1 MLLDKY
7 KDLNEDQRAII
18 ESTSQFAFENI
29 TPNALK
35 WDKECF
41 FPKKI
46 YKKAG
51 DLGLAGIY
59 VSEKDGGLGLSRL
72 DASLI
77 FEELAYA
84 CPSTSA
90 FLTIHNMAAWMLSN
104 FGNKQIK
111 EKYLSK
117 IINMDSIASYCLT
130 EAGSGSDAAAMK
142 TKAKH
147 HKDNISYDINGSK
160 SFISGAGESD
170 VYFVMLKTEE
180 SLKDGISCIIVDKN
194 NDGISFGKNEEKM
207 GWKNQPT
214 KTVSFDNCIVPISNL
229 VGSKGEGF
237 KIAMQGLDGGRIN
250 IASCSLGAARFCID
264 KSINYANERK
274 QFGKYLKEFQD
285 IQFKIADMVTEYKA
299 ARLMV
304 NKAAVSLENK
314 DSDSTVYS
322 AMAKR
327 FVTDAC
333 FKICN
338 QALQIHG
345 GYGYLSDFGIEKM
358 VRDCRVHQI
367 LEGTNEVMRLIISRK
382 ILGRHENE

>member
-7 KDLNEDQRAII
+7 KGLNEAQRAII
-18 ESTSQFAFENI
+18 ESASKFAVDNI
-29 TPNALK
+29 APDSLK
-35 WDKECF
+35 WDKESF
-41 FPKKI
+41 FPKKMF
-46 YKKAG
+46 KKAG
-51 DLGLAGIY
+51 DIGLAGIY
-59 VSEKDGGLGLSRL
+59 VSEEDGGLGLSRL

-104 FGNKQIK
+104 FGNQEIK

-117 IINMDSIASYCLT
+117 IIDMDFIASYCLT
-130 EAGSGSDAAAMK
+130 EAGSGSDAAGMK
-142 TKAKH
+142 TKAKQ
-147 HKDNISYDINGSK
+147 HKDNTSYEINGSK

-170 VYFVMLKTEE
+170 VYFVMMKTQE
-180 SLKDGISCIIVDKN
+180 SFKDGISCVIVEKEFE
-194 NDGISFGKNEEKM
+194 GISFGKNEDKM

-214 KTVSFDNCIVPISNL
+214 RTISFDNCITPISNL
-229 VGSKGEGF
+229 VGKEGDGF
-237 KIAMQGLDGGRIN
+237 KIAMQGLDGGRVN

-264 KSINYANERK
+264 RSISYVNERK
-274 QFGKYLKEFQD
+274 QFGKHLKEFQN
-285 IQFKIADMVTEYKA
+285 IQFKIADMITDYQA

-304 NKAAVSLENK
+304 HRAAMSLENK
-314 DSDSTVYS
+314 EIDSTINS

-327 FVTDAC
+327 FATDTC

-338 QALQIHG
+338 EALQIHG

-367 LEGTNEVMRLIISRK
+367 LEGTNEIMRLIISRK
-382 ILGRHENE
+382 ILGRNRNE